1 MLVNGRSRIETQ
13 EVWAQSYWAS
23 PMALKYFLKIDCF
36 FCFINVSVMQSNG
49 VCEILGFDVLDL
61 DVYLTDEVS
70 KAS

>member
-1 MLVNGRSRIETQ
+1 
-13 EVWAQSYWAS
+13 
-23 PMALKYFLKIDCF
+23 
-36 FCFINVSVMQSNG
+36 MQSNG